1 MIVHMLDHKQTLAYV
16 SAHLARLLANRM
28 RDALAPIGVL
38 PAQFTAIA
46 EIAQDEGLTQKQL
59 VERLDLEQP
68 GVARTLATLEKEGWI
83 ERRNSGGV
91 QGLYLTQRAHNVL
104 PRALGAIAALDREAS
119 ADFTRTEREHLLDT
133 LEEAVSNNRRRG

>member
-1 MIVHMLDHKQTLAYV
+1 MIAHMLDHKQTLAYV

-83 ERRNSGGV
+83 ERRNAGGV
-91 QGLYLTQRAHNVL
+91 QGLYLTQRARDVL